1 MLGYGAWKYGD
12 HLDLSQEKV
21 VRKTLPNFFGSA
33 AFLFCIHIAVLPIAQ
48 SMKKRAKF
56 RKVSTRHPSKAH
68 YGEWGD
74 SNQAL
79 PPPWPL

>member
-12 HLDLSQEKV
+12 KISLSKESVIK
-21 VRKTLPNFFGSA
+21 KTLPNYFGSA

-56 RKVSTRHPSKAH
+56 RKVSPF
-68 YGEWGD
+68 
-74 SNQAL
+74 
-79 PPPWPL
+79 PPVS